1 MPEPANKGVGV
12 DTTAQTSSSFDEGE
26 AARWFFDNASD
37 LFAIVSPEGRFIRV
51 NGAWTTLT
59 GWSADELVG
68 RPTIKFVHPD
78 SHAELI
84 GSSRRL
90 REVGWAI
97 NEVRFVCK
105 DGRSVWLQGRSRLG
119 PNGEMIGLMHDVSSE
134 VEART
139 ELETARR
146 TREMLAEAAG
156 IGVWTYEPETGHVDW
171 TPDALA
177 QLGLTPADIATTAL
191 FFERVAPEQ
200 RTKVSDA
207 FKRAIATGEGG
218 TMEYRLRGDHGRW
231 LTFRSTYR
239 TEPRPGGI
247 YALKGISQ
255 NITDVARS
263 RDKAIWSERR
273 ARRLIED
280 APFAVGVYDVDMR
293 LRLVS
298 PKFLEIFKASE
309 ADVIGKSLDELTN
322 GSRRRFVAGVA
333 RALLGETVTRREDRL
348 LDAEGG
354 EHCLRWEARPWRD
367 VNGEIVGVITY
378 MDDVTAL
385 AAARREARINARRLK
400 VALGAARAGVYEID
414 HERESFWGSPEFHR
428 MMGRRVGYEDVREA
442 IWPMIHPEDRAR
454 LYAVAAEWRLQG
466 DHGAREYDVRLSPSE
481 GETRWIRVFHEVRRD
496 PSGRPRKAF
505 GLVLDIDE
513 HKRAELALMAAERAA
528 QAASEAKA
536 QFLANMSHEIR
547 TPMNGVLGVLHVLK
561 RELPDGENAELL
573 GEALAAGQ
581 MLSTLLDDVIDI
593 SRIEAG
599 RLELNREAVDPA
611 ELARGVV
618 RLLAGPASEKG
629 LRLELDIVQNLGW
642 IETDATRVRQALFN
656 LIGNAVKF
664 TVKGSVTVRVRR
676 LGAPDDQRLVFDVID
691 TGVGVPLAAQA
702 RLFDRFQQADASTTR
717 RFGGSGLGL
726 AISRNLARML
736 GGDITLLSKPGVG
749 STFSLTIAAPPALAP
764 VGTGL
769 ETEDLLAGLRVLVV
783 EDNATNQLVARR
795 ILEQL
800 GAAVSVADDGA
811 SGVAAARDGAF
822 DLILMDVQ
830 MPGMDG
836 LEAARRIRALPG
848 EAGRA
853 PIIALTANV
862 MAHQRAAYQ
871 AAGMDGVA
879 AKPISPTALVT
890 EILRLSNEASSG
902 ASAGQGALA

>member
-1 MPEPANKGVGV
+1 MSEAMIKADGVQAATRG
-12 DTTAQTSSSFDEGE
+12 SSSFDEAE
-26 AARWFFDNASD
+26 AARWFFDNAND
-37 LFAIVSPEGRFIRV
+37 LFAVVSPDGRFTRV
-51 NGAWTTLT
+51 NAAWTTLT

-68 RPTIKFVHPD
+68 HPTIKFVHPD

-84 GSSRRL
+84 DASRRL
-90 REVGWAI
+90 RETGAAV
-97 NEVRFVCK
+97 NEVRLLCK
-105 DGRSVWLQGRSRLG
+105 DGRWVWLQGRSRLG
-119 PNGEMIGLMHDVSSE
+119 PRGEMIGLMHDITGE
-134 VEART
+134 VEARA
-139 ELETARR
+139 ERESALR
-146 TREMLAEAAG
+146 TREMLADAAG
-156 IGVWTYEPETGHVDW
+156 IGVWTYEPETGQIDW

-200 RTKVSDA
+200 RIKVSDA
-207 FKRAIATGEGG
+207 FKRAVATGEGG

-239 TEPRPGGI
+239 GEPRAGGVH
-247 YALKGISQ
+247 ALKGITQ

-273 ARRLIED
+273 ARRLVED
-280 APFAVGVYDVDMR
+280 APFAVGVYDVDLR

-298 PKFLEIFKASE
+298 PKFLEIFKAAE
-309 ADVIGKSLDELTN
+309 ADVIGKSLQELTS

-333 RALLGETVTRREDRL
+333 RALSGEIVTRREDRL
-348 LDAEGG
+348 LDAEGD

-414 HERESFWGSPEFHR
+414 HERASFWGSPEFHR
-428 MMGRRVGYEDVREA
+428 MVGRRVGYEDVREA
-442 IWPMIHPEDRAR
+442 IWPMIHPEDRKK
-454 LYAVAAEWRLQG
+454 LYAAAAEWRRLG
-466 DHGAREYDVRLSPSE
+466 DRGAHEYDVRLCPSE
-481 GETRWIRVFHEVRRD
+481 GETRWIRVFHEARRD
-496 PSGRPRKAF
+496 SSGRPRKAF

-561 RELPDGENAELL
+561 RELPAGENAELL

-599 RLELNREAVDPA
+599 RLELNQEAVDPA
-611 ELARGVV
+611 ELARSVV

-629 LRLELDIVQNLGW
+629 LRLDIDIAQNLGW
-642 IETDATRVRQALFN
+642 IQTDATRVRQALFN

-676 LGAPDDQRLVFDVID
+676 LGAADAQRLVFDVVD

-702 RLFDRFQQADASTTR
+702 RLFERFQQGDASTTR

-736 GGDITLLSKPGVG
+736 GGDITLRSKPGEG
-749 STFSLTIAAPPALAP
+749 STFSLTIAAPPAAAP
-764 VGTGL
+764 AGIGS
-769 ETEDLLAGLRVLVV
+769 EAEDLLAGLRVLVV

-800 GAAVSVADDGA
+800 GAAVTVADDGA
-811 SGVAAARDGAF
+811 SGVAAARGGGF

-848 EAGRA
+848 EAGRS

-862 MAHQRAAYQ
+862 MAHQRAAYR

-879 AKPISPTALVT
+879 AKPISPSALVA
-890 EILRLSNEASSG
+890 EILRLSNNGAADARVSG
-902 ASAGQGALA
+902 SALA